1 MRTRIFRKLSG
12 NKVSSRWQA
21 MSWVGYGAKGFRT
34 LRGWGRGFRSLFT
47 DDAFIEGV
55 RNPETSVIRWWEVL
69 LLVLGF
75 MVGQML
81 VPRPAEPRIGPGQF
95 GIRIPPPPLPPVTWT
110 SPRAD
115 SADVPATYLDEADP
129 LHGGNGRP
137 LGLTISHVEGSGD
150 QCVGLVTWAASIAD
164 SIVGT
169 LDSAAVTLYRL
180 NSDHPGAN
188 DSLEVAPLTASW
200 NESGATWLNRA
211 PKKPWTDPGGDVDA
225 SLAVVVRA
233 ADIPGLYAGALD
245 APVTI
250 PITPIVA
257 AWKAGTPVYG
267 IRLAWRTGSS
277 PIVRFHDNND
287 LEGVRPVLTVVSQ
300 PPGPW
305 MVLGDRRYGI
315 RVGLRRLG
323 LQ

>member
-1 MRTRIFRKLSG
+1 MIVSCFLGMQIRRILRHRLDTCQTERRVLCIGHRTPPPLG
-12 NKVSSRWQA
+12 GVSECPIDLPHQRRLKRQ
-21 MSWVGYGAKGFRT
+21 G
-34 LRGWGRGFRSLFT
+34 GRPGL
-47 DDAFIEGV
+47 GV
-55 RNPETSVIRWWEVL
+55 LVLVL
-69 LLVLGF
+69 LITLLLIPHPV
-75 MVGQML
+75 
-81 VPRPAEPRIGPGQF
+81 EPGIGPGRF

-110 SPRAD
+110 SPLAD

-188 DSLEVAPLTASW
+188 DSLEIAPLVVSW

-211 PKKPWTDPGGDVDA
+211 PKKPWSDPGGDVDA

-257 AWKAGTPVYG
+257 AW
-267 IRLAWRTGSS
+267 
-277 PIVRFHDNND
+277 
-287 LEGVRPVLTVVSQ
+287 
-300 PPGPW
+300 
-305 MVLGDRRYGI
+305 
-315 RVGLRRLG
+315 
-323 LQ
+323 

>member
-1 MRTRIFRKLSG
+1 M
-12 NKVSSRWQA
+12 
-21 MSWVGYGAKGFRT
+21 
-34 LRGWGRGFRSLFT
+34 
-47 DDAFIEGV
+47 
-55 RNPETSVIRWWEVL
+55 
-69 LLVLGF
+69 
-75 MVGQML
+75 
-81 VPRPAEPRIGPGQF
+81 
-95 GIRIPPPPLPPVTWT
+95 TWT
-110 SPRAD
+110 RHSPSWFGQPTSLGSTA
-115 SADVPATYLDEADP
+115 
-129 LHGGNGRP
+129 GG
-137 LGLTISHVEGSGD
+137 
-150 QCVGLVTWAASIAD
+150 
-164 SIVGT
+164 
-169 LDSAAVTLYRL
+169 
-180 NSDHPGAN
+180 
-188 DSLEVAPLTASW
+188 
-200 NESGATWLNRA
+200 
-211 PKKPWTDPGGDVDA
+211 
-225 SLAVVVRA
+225 
-233 ADIPGLYAGALD
+233 LD

>member
-1 MRTRIFRKLSG
+1 MRLRPGRRFSA
-12 NKVSSRWQA
+12 VA
-21 MSWVGYGAKGFRT
+21 HWVLVAILLG
-34 LRGWGRGFRSLFT
+34 LC
-47 DDAFIEGV
+47 
-55 RNPETSVIRWWEVL
+55 L
-69 LLVLGF
+69 LLI
-75 MVGQML
+75 
-81 VPRPAEPRIGPGQF
+81 PHPAEPVIGPA
-95 GIRIPPPPLPPVTWT
+95 RVRHPLPTPAAPPVAWT

-115 SADVPATYLDEADP
+115 SADVPATYLDESDP
-129 LHGGNGRP
+129 LHGGNGSP

-188 DSLEVAPLTASW
+188 DSLEIAPLTASW

-211 PKKPWTDPGGDVDA
+211 PKKPWADPGGDVDA
-225 SLAVVVRA
+225 SLAVVFRA
-233 ADIPGLYAGALD
+233 ADIPGLYSGGLD

-257 AWKAGTPVYG
+257 AWQAGTPVYG

-287 LEGVRPVLTVVSQ
+287 LEGVRPVLTVVSHRFQ
-300 PPGPW
+300 FKYH
-305 MVLGDRRYGI
+305 LGDTRFGMGERRRMRATQGWRQG
-315 RVGLRRLG
+315 RVGAHNRPTPRLPEGPSVAGERGYEARAPASPPRRSW
-323 LQ
+323 

>member
-1 MRTRIFRKLSG
+1 MVGDRRDLRWDQVVGSLGRAILVAIVVATPLAFAVPAAAQVTPPPIR
-12 NKVSSRWQA
+12 VEPTWASSR
-21 MSWVGYGAKGFRT
+21 
-34 LRGWGRGFRSLFT
+34 
-47 DDAFIEGV
+47 
-55 RNPETSVIRWWEVL
+55 
-69 LLVLGF
+69 
-75 MVGQML
+75 
-81 VPRPAEPRIGPGQF
+81 
-95 GIRIPPPPLPPVTWT
+95 
-110 SPRAD
+110 AD
-115 SADVPATYLDEADP
+115 TADVPATYLDESDP
-129 LHGGNGRP
+129 LHGGNGSP
-137 LGLTISHVEGSGD
+137 NGITVLHTAGSGD

-211 PKKPWTDPGGDVDA
+211 TKKPWAEVGGDVDT

-233 ADIPGLYAGALD
+233 ADIPGLYAGSLD

-250 PITPIVA
+250 PITPIVQ

-277 PIVRFHDNND
+277 PVVRFHDNND
-287 LEGVRPVLTVVSQ
+287 LEGVRPLLTVFGHTIRRPLMIGVRRGRGVQ
-300 PPGPW
+300 PG
-305 MVLGDRRYGI
+305 
-315 RVGLRRLG
+315 RVGDG
-323 LQ
+323 P